1 MTFFNKKTEVME
13 IEMTPYGRYLYSIG
27 KFKPHSYEFVDDDV
41 VYRISGSGE
50 AQEASHQRII
60 NETPKMKINR
70 SSQNTDGIFQSEDVF
85 VDSKRQVNLKM
96 DQRQN
101 SQYVLG
107 KSSFSSDSAPGIQL
121 KMLRGHISGS
131 NKVQTFDSG
140 SLILIPQVDIDYNF
154 DIVKKSELDE
164 SSSGKELVSDLTSN
178 GQYFEI
184 ESHNMIMELKEF
196 GSIYEKDNFEI
207 EVYHSGSDGN
217 YRQLFFSPR
226 SSLIVNDMLVEDVPM
241 ANMSGFPEEP
251 VLDIDS
257 SFVDYFFS
265 IDFDE
270 QIDREELCEVIESLE
285 IIDQFLDSEL
295 ECPDIRTERFDI
307 YATRVGPEDLEDCD

>member
-41 VYRISGSGE
+41 VYKKTGE

-70 SSQNTDGIFQSEDVF
+70 SFQNTDGIFQSEDVF
-85 VDSKRQVNLKM
+85 IDSKRHVNLKM

-107 KSSFSSDSAPGIQL
+107 KSSYSSESTPGIQL
-121 KMLRGHISGS
+121 KMLKGHISGS
-131 NKVQTFDSG
+131 SKYQTYDSG
-140 SLILIPQVDIDYNF
+140 SAILIPQINIDYNF
-154 DIVKKSELDE
+154 DIYKKNELQE
-164 SSSGKELVSDLTSN
+164 PSAGKELVSELTSN
-178 GQYFEI
+178 GGYFEVI
-184 ESHNMIMELKEF
+184 SHNMIMELKEF
-196 GSIYEKDNFEI
+196 GSVYEKDNFEI

-226 SSLIVNDMLVEDVPM
+226 SSIIVNDMLVDDSETGTI
-241 ANMSGFPEEP
+241 NGFPEEP
-251 VLDIDS
+251 MLDLDPA
-257 SFVDYFFS
+257 FVEYFFS
-265 IDFDE
+265 LDFDE
-270 QIDREELCEVIESLE
+270 QIDREELCEVIENLE

-307 YATRVGPEDLEDCD
+307 YSTRVGPEDLEDCD